1 MGKMRERDRERLRD
15 LAKRQVEIANSPEMA
30 QIEEDW
36 MASNSLRPNRP
47 MVTVELATFAGE
59 VIPDMLQCE
68 GEKAREIEAL
78 LCSNLVNHTM
88 FGDDTV
94 VRDFIPVGIDKYF
107 VPFGIQVKQDH
118 AKEGGVGHHFVEV
131 LTNLEEDFDK
141 LGTSEYGLDKDA
153 SLRRVNE
160 FNDILGDI
168 LPARLAGGCMYAVL
182 TQNIIHIMSMENFFM
197 AMYDAPDQFHEMMGR
212 LAQDYLQFFD
222 MLEREHAI
230 LPTTKSEWVGQGTYA
245 YTQELPEDATSWS
258 QTWLFMDSQ
267 ETVGL
272 SPAMFEEFIFP
283 YYNKIA
289 SKAGLVSYGCCEPVD
304 PIWDTC
310 LSKWKNLRK
319 VSISPWCNEEIM
331 AQRLKGTPVV
341 YHRKP
346 SPNFI
351 GVGSTLDEPAVRK
364 SIGHTVQLNQGRSL
378 EFTQRDVYTI
388 HHDISKVKRYVEI
401 IREECAEKW

>member
-1 MGKMRERDRERLRD
+1 
-15 LAKRQVEIANSPEMA
+15 
-30 QIEEDW
+30 
-36 MASNSLRPNRP
+36 
-47 MVTVELATFAGE
+47 
-59 VIPDMLQCE
+59 
-68 GEKAREIEAL
+68 
-78 LCSNLVNHTM
+78 
-88 FGDDTV
+88 
-94 VRDFIPVGIDKYF
+94 
-107 VPFGIQVKQDH
+107 
-118 AKEGGVGHHFVEV
+118 
-131 LTNLEEDFDK
+131 
-141 LGTSEYGLDKDA
+141 
-153 SLRRVNE
+153 
-160 FNDILGDI
+160 
-168 LPARLAGGCMYAVL
+168 
-182 TQNIIHIMSMENFFM
+182 M

>member
-168 LPARLAGGCMYAVL
+168 LPARLA
-182 TQNIIHIMSMENFFM
+182 
-197 AMYDAPDQFHEMMGR
+197 R
-212 LAQDYLQFFD
+212 
-222 MLEREHAI
+222 
-230 LPTTKSEWVGQGTYA
+230 
-245 YTQELPEDATSWS
+245 
-258 QTWLFMDSQ
+258 
-267 ETVGL
+267 
-272 SPAMFEEFIFP
+272 
-283 YYNKIA
+283 
-289 SKAGLVSYGCCEPVD
+289 
-304 PIWDTC
+304 
-310 LSKWKNLRK
+310 
-319 VSISPWCNEEIM
+319 
-331 AQRLKGTPVV
+331 
-341 YHRKP
+341 
-346 SPNFI
+346 
-351 GVGSTLDEPAVRK
+351 
-364 SIGHTVQLNQGRSL
+364 
-378 EFTQRDVYTI
+378 
-388 HHDISKVKRYVEI
+388 
-401 IREECAEKW
+401 

>member
-1 MGKMRERDRERLRD
+1 MKKMSEKDRERLRD
-15 LAKRQVEIANSPEMA
+15 LAKKQAEIANSPEMK
-30 QIEEDW
+30 QIETDW
-36 MASNSLRPNRP
+36 MASNSLQPNRP
-47 MVTVELATFAGE
+47 MVTIELGTFAGE

-78 LCSNLVNHTM
+78 LCSNLANHIL

-94 VRDFIPVGIDKYF
+94 VRDFIPVTWNKYF

-131 LTNLEEDFDK
+131 LKNLEEDFDK
-141 LGTSEYGLDKDA
+141 LGASEYGVDKEA
-153 SLRRVNE
+153 TLQRVEELNSV
-160 FNDILGDI
+160 IGDI
-168 LPARLAGGCMYAVL
+168 LPARLTGSCLYSVP

-197 AMYDAPDQFHEMMGR
+197 SMYDAPEKFHEMMCR
-212 LAQDYLQFFD
+212 LTQDYLDFFD
-222 MLEREHAI
+222 MLERENTI

-245 YTQELPEDATSWS
+245 YTKELPEETNQWR

-283 YYNKIA
+283 YYDKIA

-310 LSKWKNLRK
+310 LSRWKNLRK

-331 AQRLKGTPVV
+331 AQRLKGKPVV

-351 GVGSTLDEPAVRK
+351 GVGSTLDESAVRE
-364 SIGHTVQLNQGRSL
+364 SIGRTVQLNRGRSL

-388 HHDISKVKRYVEI
+388 DKNISKVKRYVEI
-401 IREECAEKW
+401 IREECAGKW